1 MKRNCLFVIESHFP
15 SNYYNEL
22 TLEGVFPFYLT
33 TDGNKTLIEM
43 KIDELKKTYDGT
55 IYVYEPTLEYHKLL
69 NKFLLHDLDSYNNVK
84 VISKIEL
91 LGDNLK
97 NISIECWDNGIRS
110 ENVQKDYLISLKSEN
125 TCRYF
130 NKIEFEDDKVI
141 KTAKTSDAIKLQKIE
156 NKFYNKY
163 GNIPVIAKKLGYNK
177 YKNKLVLQK
186 VDGETAQ
193 NWYYKNGNH
202 EELISNVIKALH
214 VLNDTK
220 ISVEDKNED
229 IRKAF
234 YNELVGKI
242 NGRVMPCKKLIDY
255 FISETNVKSIDGLK
269 ITHNYELLINAVSKW
284 YKDNEVNFNACLC
297 HGDPNT
303 DNTMIDK
310 NGNVIFIDP
319 RGYFGNLKTIGLGMS
334 EYDIAKFCYGL
345 NGYSRF
351 NSSPYIEIRCDNNLD
366 LRISYPTGDSK
377 SITQIDLDDMPIDIN
392 EKIIVGIIW
401 MKLTSYIIN
410 DPMKSVI
417 AYLYG
422 NAICTKYLTKLGY
435 IK

>member
-1 MKRNCLFVIESHFP
+1 MKKNCLFIIESHYP
-15 SNYYNEL
+15 SSYYDEI

-33 TDGNKTLIEM
+33 TDGNKTLIEK
-43 KIDELKKTYDGT
+43 KIDELKKDYDGT
-55 IYVYEPTLEYHKLL
+55 IYVYEPTPEYQKLL
-69 NKFLLHDLDSYNNVK
+69 NKFLMHDLESYGQVK
-84 VISKIEL
+84 VISRIDL
-91 LGDNLK
+91 LGNALK
-97 NISIECWDNGIRS
+97 DISIECWNNGIKS
-110 ENVQKDYLISLKSEN
+110 ENAQKDYLISLKTAN

-141 KTAKTSDAIKLQKIE
+141 KTAKTKDAIKLQKIE
-156 NKFYNKY
+156 NKFYDSY
-163 GNIPVIAKKLGYNK
+163 GSIPVLAKKLEYDK
-177 YKNKLVLQK
+177 HKNELILQK
-186 VDGETAQ
+186 VNGETAQ
-193 NWYYKNGNH
+193 GWYYDNGNH
-202 EELISNVIKALH
+202 KELISKVIKALH
-214 VLNDTK
+214 ILNDTPIDVK
-220 ISVEDKNED
+220 DKDED

-242 NGRVMPCKKLIDY
+242 NSRVMPCKNLIDY
-255 FISETNVKSIDGLK
+255 FIEQTEVKSIDGMK
-269 ITHNYELLINAVSKW
+269 ITKNYDVLISRISKW

-310 NGNVIFIDP
+310 DGNVVFIDP
-319 RGYFGNLKTIGLGMS
+319 RGYFGSLKTIGLGMA

-351 NSSPYIEIRCDNNLD
+351 NSAPYIEIRCDNKMNLEV
-366 LRISYPTGDSK
+366 RYPIGDFT

-417 AYLYG
+417 AYIYG
-422 NAICTKYLTKLGY
+422 NAICTKYLRQLGY
-435 IK
+435 